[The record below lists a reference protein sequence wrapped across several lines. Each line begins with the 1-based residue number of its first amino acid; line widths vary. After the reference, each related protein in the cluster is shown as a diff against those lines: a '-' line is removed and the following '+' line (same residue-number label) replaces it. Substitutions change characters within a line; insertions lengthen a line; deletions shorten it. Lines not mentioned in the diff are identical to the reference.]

1 MSESLTPDPA
11 RWITES
17 MRAEAAKNPEGWVY
31 AIDPFVDSHGRV
43 PPYAVMGA
51 WKVDKEGAITA
62 EFKGNPKYRPSPRVM
77 GMPEPTD
84 AVDAAIQLAATGYGS
99 EAVICQVL
107 ARASVFLIPESVVGR
122 GGHLAVASGKKV
134 LEAFTDVRHAP
145 GTAPELR
152 RMDALR
158 LAASLPIETH
168 LKLNPGGFVSV
179 EVPVADLLSGPDIAV

>member
-17 MRAEAAKNPEGWVY
+17 MRAEAAKNPGSWVY

-43 PPYAVMGA
+43 PPYAIVGA
-51 WKVDKEGAITA
+51 WKVDDEGVITD
-62 EFKGNPKYRPSPRVM
+62 EFKGNSKYRPSPRAM

-84 AVDAAIQLAATGYGS
+84 AVDAAIQLAVTGYGP
-99 EAVICQVL
+99 EAAICQVL
-107 ARASVFLIPESVVGR
+107 AKSSVFLLPESLVGL
-122 GGHLAVASGKKV
+122 GGHLAVAGGKRV
-134 LEAFTDVRHAP
+134 LEVFTDARHAP

-152 RMDALR
+152 KMDALR
-158 LAASLPIETH
+158 LAASLPIDTH

-179 EVPVADLLSGPDIAV
+179 EVPVADLLS